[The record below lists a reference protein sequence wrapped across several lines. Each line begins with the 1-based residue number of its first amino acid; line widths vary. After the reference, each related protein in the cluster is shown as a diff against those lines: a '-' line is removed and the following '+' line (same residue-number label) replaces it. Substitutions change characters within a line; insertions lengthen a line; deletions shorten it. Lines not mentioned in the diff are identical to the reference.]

1 MNADVNQVWN
11 WEWPF
16 VGPTPIHEG
25 LDSEMFDRDDYGYSE
40 TFVREAIQNSLDAR
54 LDPDRP
60 VTVKFTFHSEAI
72 GPRRVFLEQVM
83 AHRREAKREI
93 PGAWNNGQVD
103 WLLVEDFNAKG
114 LGGDLEKRES
124 DFWGY
129 WLNFGISNKDG
140 SGIGGRGIGRV
151 TFLIASRL
159 QTVIGYT
166 RRQADGSIAICGMC
180 VLRAGAR
187 DGKYRSTH
195 AYLAKEVCGN
205 IYRLHRCVGFR
216 SSIRDAFAFTGYDG
230 EFSSGLGLAIL
241 YPHQELSPE
250 GILAAAI
257 ENFAPAIMNGSL
269 QLDVNGQIL
278 NSSTIGEI
286 AREMQGAMNNGG
298 IKDSVDRYL
307 GLLEHALT
315 EPRPHGISLPSA
327 QKRDFEL
334 IKEGVDVEMLRRRI
348 AAGGVAVM
356 EISFLLER
364 RGSFSEVS
372 LRAVVAASPPG
383 VRPID
388 RLFREGMCLP
398 DVRTR
403 SPGELDVI
411 VLVNNAEL
419 ARYLNF
425 CEGKAHLDL
434 LGSREIN
441 QKLKDHGYKPRVK
454 HLVKSLPVELRALLA
469 PDITAPDTGVFDA
482 FFPKPTGRSGD
493 PKPRGPVDPIP
504 PPLPPAPR
512 MFMVDELPDGFRVR
526 GNPEFAGWPVNARIM
541 VAYADGSRRPSW
553 SQLDFK
559 LNDLNIR
566 YSGCRISTDRNII
579 RLLEFGPGAEVKV
592 TGFDANREL
601 DTSIRRIRS
610 DAQAN

>member
-1 MNADVNQVWN
+1 MPRPNPPTMPQGRKPPRTTTRLPGKKNPRRKAIAPINP
-11 WEWPF
+11 EER
-16 VGPTPIHEG
+16 GKSCPTPIG
-25 LDSEMFDRDDYGYSE
+25 LIWES
-40 TFVREAIQNSLDAR
+40 
-54 LDPDRP
+54 
-60 VTVKFTFHSEAI
+60 HS
-72 GPRRVFLEQVM
+72 
-83 AHRREAKREI
+83 
-93 PGAWNNGQVD
+93 
-103 WLLVEDFNAKG
+103 
-114 LGGDLEKRES
+114 DLMRK
-124 DFWGY
+124 
-129 WLNFGISNKDG
+129 
-140 SGIGGRGIGRV
+140 
-151 TFLIASRL
+151 T
-159 QTVIGYT
+159 T
-166 RRQADGSIAICGMC
+166 
-180 VLRAGAR
+180 
-187 DGKYRSTH
+187 
-195 AYLAKEVCGN
+195 
-205 IYRLHRCVGFR
+205 
-216 SSIRDAFAFTGYDG
+216 
-230 EFSSGLGLAIL
+230 
-241 YPHQELSPE
+241 
-250 GILAAAI
+250 
-257 ENFAPAIMNGSL
+257 
-269 QLDVNGQIL
+269 
-278 NSSTIGEI
+278 
-286 AREMQGAMNNGG
+286 
-298 IKDSVDRYL
+298 
-307 GLLEHALT
+307 
-315 EPRPHGISLPSA
+315 
-327 QKRDFEL
+327 
-334 IKEGVDVEMLRRRI
+334 
-348 AAGGVAVM
+348 
-356 EISFLLER
+356 
-364 RGSFSEVS
+364 
-372 LRAVVAASPPG
+372 
-383 VRPID
+383 
-388 RLFREGMCLP
+388 
-398 DVRTR
+398 

-493 PKPRGPVDPIP
+493 PKPRGRVDPIP